1 MEIVASVALQFRGR
15 RPGLEGALLP
25 GPQQQTALHCGSAF
39 EYAQRRRRAVHTI
52 DAGRLEFTFPYGLNQ
67 QSASL
72 SSTSALLN
80 NAPLLLELGE
90 AFLTGRESKAR
101 LVEGDRGLAITE
113 LRISRATGR
122 FTMVAVVLRNLEVV
136 EGRAAWEGE
145 CRRQGA
151 GERKF

>member
-1 MEIVASVALQFRGR
+1 MTAVAAPRRILAVLALAAA
-15 RPGLEGALLP
+15 PALAQAP
-25 GPQQQTALHCGSAF
+25 PPQKAPTMLCTGNVTQAAGM
-39 EYAQRRRRAVHTI
+39 VV